1 MIKRKMKLELGEPL
15 DRIRKR
21 DVEAFVLTFCV
32 VDPDS
37 GLLYLQLEESKNP
50 DEDFVYPDSSGAFGV
65 LIECVKRHMLAYV
78 DGYLRV
84 VKSVEEDWCEQISN
98 LQKEMGDA

>member
-15 DRIRKR
+15 DHISKR
-21 DVEAFVLTFCV
+21 DVEAFVFTFCV
-32 VDPDS
+32 ADPDS

-50 DEDFVYPDSSGAFGV
+50 EDFVYPDSNGAFGV

-78 DGYLRV
+78 DGHLRI
-84 VKSVEEDWCEQISN
+84 VKSIEEDWCEQISN
-98 LQKEMGDA
+98 LQKEMGGA